1 MTTYNDAAV
10 SDASIAFQKPITL
23 QQGRALRNNPI
34 AAFEGANGSPYT
46 AAGWHPYDGVTV
58 GDGADGVIYDFAVDG
73 ALGAVISP
81 NFVDGYE
88 YQFIFDGIS
97 INSAQDLTA
106 EWYMETSAAYSSPYV
121 LQSFATGA
129 GTTRVWGLLTAVRP
143 RIAALGFIFPVD
155 AINKVVGNASG
166 IAFDGLANGYVTR
179 SVAQKV
185 LNARFDITGTGTFDA
200 GKIIMMKRRCYA

>member
-34 AAFEGANGSPYT
+34 ATAEGATDAPYV

-73 ALGAVISP
+73 ALGTIVSP

-88 YQFIFDGIS
+88 YQFIFNGLS
-97 INSAQDLTA
+97 LSLAVDLTV
-106 EWYMETSAAYSSPYV
+106 EWYMESSAAYSASYL
-121 LQSFATGA
+121 LQSWPA
-129 GTTRVWGLLTAVRP
+129 GSYFLWGTITSVRP
-143 RIAALGFIFPVD
+143 RITAKAFSFVGEGVFNTALSNVSG
-155 AINKVVGNASG
+155 VGLSG
-166 IAFDGLANGYVTR
+166 IPSGFVVRTL
-179 SVAQKV
+179 AQKV
-185 LNARFDITGTGTFDA
+185 LNARFDVSGSGTFDA
-200 GKIIMMKRRCYA
+200 GTIQMMKRRCYA